1 MKSVISVSAA
11 QAQLP
16 KLIRS
21 ENVVGIMRRTELA
34 AFLVPRE
41 RMEPLL
47 ETLEILADPKAVN
60 ALKKFQAGKMKFKPW
75 KLARREFDLGA

>member
-1 MKSVISVSAA
+1 MKSVVSVSDA

-41 RMEPLL
+41 RMEALL
-47 ETLEILADPKAVN
+47 EMLEILADSKAVS
-60 ALKKFQAGKMKFKPW
+60 ALKKFQAGKMKFRPW
-75 KLARREFDLGA
+75 KQAKRELEA